1 MWNELPSSLQC
12 VMPPGEDYSYV
23 VETYDKVD
31 GGTSDSPN
39 FFCIVRINLVTEED
53 AKVWIEKMSEHSMC
67 TYCTTKTVTPCKKR
81 VQCKFVKHCQHFAK
95 KLSPKQAEK
104 SALSTIKKDKTPLT
118 SQIRSKKTNC
128 HSSFTLVIQIP
139 SKLHH

>member
-1 MWNELPSSLQC
+1 MWNELPPSLQC

-31 GGTSDSPN
+31 GRTSDSPN

-67 TYCTTKTVTPCKKR
+67 TYRTT
-81 VQCKFVKHCQHFAK
+81 
-95 KLSPKQAEK
+95 
-104 SALSTIKKDKTPLT
+104 
-118 SQIRSKKTNC
+118 
-128 HSSFTLVIQIP
+128 
-139 SKLHH
+139 